1 MTEPSGVLVLHK
13 PAGMT
18 SHDCVSR
25 VRRLFQTKK
34 VGHIGTLDPDV
45 TGVLPI
51 CIGKATRIVEY
62 LQDLP
67 KAYEAVL
74 RLGMSTTTEDAG
86 GEAVEV
92 SQVDASAITA
102 ERVLS
107 LFEQFTGEIEQVPP
121 MYSAVK
127 VNGQR
132 LHQLARQGQV
142 VERASRKVTV
152 YQLLLH
158 HIAYADAIDISFY
171 CRCSKGTYI
180 RTLCVDLGAALGYP
194 AHMARLIRVES
205 GSFRLEQAVTLDSLE
220 TLCQSGEDL
229 TGVLVS
235 IDEALSFLPRCEV
248 PEHRRKAVLNG
259 LETALPGAEY
269 AEGTLIRLY
278 AGEALLGIHRV
289 CMGPRGPFAKAEKV
303 FQS

>member
-1 MTEPSGVLVLHK
+1 
-13 PAGMT
+13 MT

-74 RLGMSTTTEDAG
+74 RLGMSTTTEDAA
-86 GEAVEV
+86 GEAIDV
-92 SQVDASAITA
+92 SPVDPSAITP
-102 ERVLS
+102 ERVRS

-127 VNGQR
+127 VNGKR

-142 VERASRKVTV
+142 VERAPRKVTI

-158 HIAYADAIDISFY
+158 HIDYADSIDISFY

-194 AHMARLIRVES
+194 AHMARLVRVES
-205 GSFRLEQAVTLDSLE
+205 GSFRLEQAVTLESLE
-220 TLCQSGEDL
+220 TLRQGGEDL
-229 TGVLVS
+229 SGVLVS
-235 IDEALSFLPRCEV
+235 IDEALSFLPRWEV

-259 LETALPGAEY
+259 LETALLNAEY
-269 AEGTLIRLY
+269 PEGTLIRLY
-278 AGEALLGIHRV
+278 AGDALLGIHRV